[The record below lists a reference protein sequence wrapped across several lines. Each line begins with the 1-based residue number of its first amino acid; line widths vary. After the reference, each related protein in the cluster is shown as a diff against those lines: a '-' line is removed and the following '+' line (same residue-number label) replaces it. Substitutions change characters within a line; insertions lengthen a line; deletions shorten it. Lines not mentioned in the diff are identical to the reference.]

1 MDNLYIQEEMK
12 EFKDRAKKSIESL
25 NKRWGDLANK
35 MGTLV
40 EDIFALLIDIVIEKC
55 FGVKR

>member
-1 MDNLYIQEEMK
+1 LYIQEEMK